1 MGLLLGYILKR
12 FKTESSQKA
21 IHVKAKFGPTVMY
34 HTDSPNNFM
43 DRTIAYNDKEQFP
56 TAITAQHIRVGSYGS
71 PSGVRFAFSFASP
84 GSPTSQAKALYY
96 LIKSTHAV

>member
-1 MGLLLGYILKR
+1 M
-12 FKTESSQKA
+12 
-21 IHVKAKFGPTVMY
+21 KAKLREPVVI
-34 HTDSPNNFM
+34 HTDSPNNVM
-43 DRTIAYNDKEQFP
+43 DKTIAYNDKEQFP

-84 GSPTSQAKALYY
+84 GSPTSQAKAFYY